1 MTDHPIAKAAITLI
15 DSIYDEVHGSQ
26 LRVQVSNLRAM
37 IVDLNEIIGN
47 LNQIAI
53 DAFEAEAADCGH
65 CGSHDHSS
73 HDHQEKD

>member
-1 MTDHPIAKAAITLI
+1 MTEHPIAKAAITLI

-26 LRVQVSNLRAM
+26 LRVQVNNLRTM
-37 IVDLNEIIGN
+37 ILDLGEIVDNLNEIAR
-47 LNQIAI
+47 Q
-53 DAFEAEAADCGH
+53 AFESETADCGH